1 MLTLALAVITQVAV
15 VGLLAGWAIR
25 KDRRRRAGEPAL
37 SGPVTGGARRAD
49 R

>member
-1 MLTLALAVITQVAV
+1 VLTLALALITQVAV

-25 KDRRRRAGEPAL
+25 KDRRQRAGAPAMP
-37 SGPVTGGARRAD
+37 GPVTGGARRAD